1 MKSHVPFAAFA
12 MFAGLSSLSALAHAE
27 GPEQAPL
34 TLDVSQAV
42 LNEWVLDLKDDTSD
56 ADIEELARTF
66 GVSVVDNSPDL
77 KDDAHIAVVRGNLSA
92 QALERLA
99 ADPRVESVEASS
111 QLAATFVPN
120 DPKFG
125 EQWHMS
131 RVGAE
136 RAWELSCGRGVTV
149 AVIDTGVACFDKG
162 PFTKGSDLSGT
173 RCVAGYNYVAKNADA
188 YDDHGHGTHVAGTIA
203 QTTNNG
209 LGVAGLAYCANLMP
223 IKVLSAQGYGSSAD
237 VAEGIRFAADH
248 GAQIINMSLGGP
260 IPSLVIRS
268 AVKYALKKGVLVI
281 AAAGNSG
288 RSVGYPAAYEGVL
301 AVSASDRNDNLAW
314 FSSRG
319 PQVGIAAPGVA
330 VMQQTVC
337 EGGKNKCEVFGVFNG
352 TSMATPHVAGAAA
365 MVMGEGISDPARVRA
380 LLSDTAV
387 AKEDKN
393 LFGAGILRA
402 DKAVWRGALE
412 RFALRFGLLLA
423 FAALAHRALKK
434 KGDAAVFTKGAVLAA
449 LATSVG
455 LLFFVPF
462 VGGSTWVPAARAYIE
477 LLARPIAEWDMA
489 WDVGMHRYAVYM
501 TGLVPV
507 LGTMLLFGANRLRP
521 MLGGLSLGTAALAA
535 ALVVSPDVAAF
546 GGSGLLRLAM
556 GITALMSYFLAKA
569 NLSAKA

>member
-1 MKSHVPFAAFA
+1 MKKLLAPAVFAALGVTATSSFA
-12 MFAGLSSLSALAHAE
+12 ADEPSFIATDEAALDS
-27 GPEQAPL
+27 G
-34 TLDVSQAV
+34 DY
-42 LNEWVLDLKDDTSD
+42 VLDLADDTSEQD
-56 ADIEELARTF
+56 VVDLAAKH
-66 GVSVVDNSPDL
+66 GVTITDNSPDI
-77 KDDAHIAVVRGNLSA
+77 KDDGHIDIVRGLTEASLA
-92 QALERLA
+92 ALR
-99 ADPRVESVEASS
+99 ADPRVQSVEPLT

-120 DPKFG
+120 DPKFA
-125 EQWHMS
+125 EQWHLS

-162 PFTKGSDLSGT
+162 PFTKGTDLVGT

-223 IKVLSAQGYGSSAD
+223 IKVLSARGSGSSAD

-260 IPSLVIRS
+260 VPSLVIRS
-268 AVKYALKKGVLVI
+268 AVQYAQKKGVLVV

-288 RSVGYPAAYEGVL
+288 RSVGYPAAYAGVL
-301 AVSASDRNDNLAW
+301 AVSASDRNDNIAW

-352 TSMATPHVAGAAA
+352 TSMAAPHVAGAAA
-365 MVMGEGISDPARVRA
+365 MVMGEGITDPTVVRE
-380 LLSDTAV
+380 LLAKTAITK
-387 AKEDKN
+387 ADKN
-393 LFGAGILRA
+393 LFGEGILRA
-402 DKAVWRGALE
+402 DRAVWRGALE
-412 RFALRFGLLLA
+412 RFATRFIALLVFAGLVS
-423 FAALAHRALKK
+423 RALKK
-434 KGDAAVFTKGAVLAA
+434 QGTHAVRGLGVVLAA

-462 VGGSTWVPAARAYIE
+462 VGGATLVPALRPTIE
-477 LLARPIAEWDMA
+477 LLARPVAEWDMLA
-489 WDVGMHRYAVYM
+489 DIGFHKFAVYL

-507 LGTMLLFGANRLRP
+507 LGTMLFFGSKKLRP
-521 MLGGLSLGTAALAA
+521 IVGGASLGTAALAA
-535 ALVVSPDVAAF
+535 SLVFSPDVASF
-546 GGSGLLRLAM
+546 GGSTLLRVAM
-556 GITALMSYFLAKA
+556 VVTVMVSYFLAKS